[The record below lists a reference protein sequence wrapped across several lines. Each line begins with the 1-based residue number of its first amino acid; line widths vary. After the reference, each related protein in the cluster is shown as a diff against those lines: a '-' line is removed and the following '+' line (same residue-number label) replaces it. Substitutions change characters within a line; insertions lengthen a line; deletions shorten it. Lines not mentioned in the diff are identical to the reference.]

1 MAAFLKARPQ
11 EMGRL
16 SRMELPAFDSIDW
29 LRLETV
35 LPHADLSAI
44 FNAAA
49 DVLGRA
55 VVHAVLESKQVGNSR
70 MGYCQQYPSACVKR
84 AAAGK

>member
-1 MAAFLKARPQ
+1 MATTAPTNA
-11 EMGRL
+11 M
-16 SRMELPAFDSIDW
+16 SN
-29 LRLETV
+29 
-35 LPHADLSAI
+35 ADLSAI

-70 MGYCQQYPSACVKR
+70 VGYCDQYKSACVKR
-84 AAAGK
+84 KAAGN